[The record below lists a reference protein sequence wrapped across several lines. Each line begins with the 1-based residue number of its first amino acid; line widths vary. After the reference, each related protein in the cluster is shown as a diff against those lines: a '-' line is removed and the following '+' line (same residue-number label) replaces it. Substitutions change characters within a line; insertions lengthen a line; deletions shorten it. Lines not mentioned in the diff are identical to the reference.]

1 MSLRPGI
8 STCEVSSYFGSLG
21 RLAQA
26 AYSIPLTNSILS
38 VNVAYLHGQIG
49 SRLGTSVPVDG
60 DGVPF
65 VQADGQITAFIEW
78 LFSFGGVLSNVVTY
92 YCPTIGVKGWQ
103 QSGSGFTATLMP
115 VTGAAGASMAVSG
128 ERLYAAF
135 YDGTGRLGTNIGY
148 VYGWNIG
155 ADQLF
160 APPISNPI
168 SAADVAPLSGPGLVT
183 AGIHNIGYLYTT
195 RNGYTGPI
203 CPAVPSSPVATFTPL
218 VHTAAG
224 GEALQLTIS
233 GSLPS
238 YLVGGTDNVFQIVM
252 TTVANPGQYFAV
264 PGAIALC
271 ADPTVITINISDEIL
286 AQTGTDV
293 TKYMNLLTAQSS
305 GTGPVSPVS
314 LGTYSARMGY
324 CGIDLDGFPVVYFSD
339 PNDYQHITAD
349 QHGVYLDGF
358 QQPVVHYTING
369 VDYIATVNSHFSV
382 EDNGDVPVS
391 WIPPQKIDGSIGV
404 ASPTCVAVNPSLGY
418 ALIASE
424 RGFYIFQG
432 GVFPALP
439 VSYYQSPDWNRINWN
454 HPTTVQVVDDPLN
467 KKWSVIA
474 PLNDIVV
481 AVTGTGPYTITTQ
494 NHCSL
499 YQSGLSVTFTGIN
512 SPQTIA
518 IVGYNMFTIPGPAP
532 AVGATIFPQS
542 ATHVLTWD
550 YTEGDTPETIK
561 YSLNSNVGYLTGAT
575 AQVLNGLTNLTEV
588 WYAPNTAGA
597 FLRRCD
603 GSEQFPNRDIATNGV
618 TPVAIT
624 SWNEGALVPGA
635 QDQTQVAVPSTKH
648 NFYGLHMR
656 IVGSGGLNMEAYGL
670 DHNITVTPPAS
681 PFALSPTPGE
691 EELVRWFLRSPQQ
704 SFGCGTNTL
713 DSWWVLAYQR
723 FYYGEA
729 MPQGSN

>member
-1 MSLRPGI
+1 MLRPNI
-8 STCEVSSYFGSLG
+8 SEVDISSWFGSLQ
-21 RLAQA
+21 RLN
-26 AYSIPLTNSILS
+26 AYSIPLTNSLLD
-38 VNVAYLHGQIG
+38 VNCQFLHGQIG
-49 SRLGTSVPVDG
+49 SRYGTSVPLDG
-60 DGVPF
+60 DGQPF
-65 VQADGQITAFIEW
+65 IQADGQITAFINW
-78 LFSFGGVLSNVVTY
+78 LFTFSGVASNTITY
-92 YCPTIGVKGWQ
+92 YCPSIGIKGWQ
-103 QSGSGFTATLMP
+103 QSGAGFTSTLIP

-135 YDGTGRLGTNIGY
+135 YDTTGKLGTNIGY
-148 VYGWNIG
+148 VYGWDIG

-168 SAADVAPLSGPGLVT
+168 AAVDVAPLSGPGLIT
-183 AGIHNIGYLYTT
+183 AGVHNIGYLYTT
-195 RNGYTGPI
+195 RNGFTGPI
-203 CPAVPSSPVATFTPL
+203 CPATPSSPIANFTPL
-218 VHTAAG
+218 VHTAG
-224 GEALQLTIS
+224 GGQALQLTIS

-238 YLVGGTDNVFQIVM
+238 YLVGGTTNVFQIVM

-264 PGAIALC
+264 PGAIAPC
-271 ADPTVITINISDEIL
+271 FNPTVITINISDEIL

-293 TKYMNLLTAQSS
+293 TAYMNILTAQAS

-349 QHGVYLDGF
+349 QHGIYLDGF
-358 QQPVVHYTING
+358 QQPVAHYTING

-382 EDNGDVPVS
+382 EDNGDVPVT

-404 ASPTCVAVNPSLGY
+404 PSPTCVAVNPSLGY

-439 VSYYQSPDWNRINWN
+439 VSYYQAPDWNRINWN
-454 HPTTVQVVDDPLN
+454 HPTSIQVVDDPLN
-467 KKWSVIA
+467 KKWSVLA
-474 PLNDIVV
+474 PLNDTVV
-481 AVTGTGPYTITTQ
+481 SVTGSGPYTITTQ

-499 YQSGLSVTFTGIN
+499 YQSGLSVTFTGI
-512 SPQTIA
+512 STPQTIT
-518 IVGYNMFTIPGPAP
+518 IVGYNQFTVASYAP
-532 AVGATIFPQS
+532 DVNATIYPQS
-542 ATHVLTWD
+542 PTHVLTWD

-603 GSEQFPNRDIATNGV
+603 GTEQFPNRDIATNGT

-624 SWNEGALVPGA
+624 SWNEGPLVPGA
-635 QDQTQVAVPSTKH
+635 QDGTQVAVPSTKH

-656 IVGSGGLNMEAYGL
+656 VLGQGGLNMEYYGL
-670 DHNITVTPPAS
+670 DSVITGTPAAS
-681 PFALSPTPGE
+681 PLTLSPTPGQE
-691 EELVRWFLRSPQQ
+691 ILVRWFLRSPQQ

-713 DSWWVLAYQR
+713 DSWWVLALCR
-723 FYYGEA
+723 FYYSEA
-729 MPQGSN
+729 MPQGAN